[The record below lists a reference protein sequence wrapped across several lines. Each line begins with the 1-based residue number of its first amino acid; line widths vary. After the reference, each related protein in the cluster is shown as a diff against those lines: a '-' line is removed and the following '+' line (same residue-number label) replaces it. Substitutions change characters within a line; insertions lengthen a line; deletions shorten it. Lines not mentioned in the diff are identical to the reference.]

1 MLAKE
6 IILMHGGSV
15 VVESEEGKGS
25 AFGFCIPFEV
35 AKHEHEHENDCE
47 ETVSGSSG
55 SGDAE
60 SSIDRVREIVEYI
73 DFFYHTF
80 PSYISTFIY
89 IFIRLHCPLLLT
101 YLLSPFT
108 SII

>member
-73 DFFYHTF
+73 DFFYHV
-80 PSYISTFIY
+80 SS
-89 IFIRLHCPLLLT
+89 LLIKTL
-101 YLLSPFT
+101 
-108 SII
+108 

>member
-73 DFFYHTF
+73 DFFQYL
-80 PSYISTFIY
+80 PSLLILTLLFAHIY
-89 IFIRLHCPLLLT
+89 SSLLPSFAH
-101 YLLSPFT
+101 LSPISF
-108 SII
+108 